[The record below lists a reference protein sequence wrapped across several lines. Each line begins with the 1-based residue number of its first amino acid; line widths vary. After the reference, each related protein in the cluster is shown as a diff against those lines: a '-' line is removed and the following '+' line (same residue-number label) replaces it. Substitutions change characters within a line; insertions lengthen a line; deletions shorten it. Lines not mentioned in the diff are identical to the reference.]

1 MKRKVF
7 KKMVGALGL
16 FASASIVA
24 ASCFNSTKTLG
35 FDQNDDGKIVLA
47 NTYSSTSPIA
57 KALEEIVDQY
67 NKQKPQGDY
76 PVELFSIAGGYGG
89 GDESVNT
96 KLASK
101 DKTQF
106 FNLIFNYPNVTAQL
120 VRHGQALKLNKGE
133 QAVDASIFSDKF
145 LEENYSIPGN
155 DDRSIYSLP
164 LTRSTE
170 VLVINAPVVYQLLSQ
185 AKAANDLMIAD
196 NAETKALWD
205 SWKEKA
211 KINLGSSSKTMMKE
225 MKKTMEKDSEAG
237 SAAGAG
243 MASGGQGQSGSGAA
257 GSGASTG
264 AQGGSGSGSQS
275 GSSSTGGSQSGS
287 GSTGTGVTAR
297 STNLRDDQNMTQTS
311 PAAGAETPA
320 MAKEAATTEQ
330 PAAAETVSSDYIKK
344 LWGDYQSVDGGL
356 KGYTLD
362 ANVFNA
368 TKGLIDLSVR
378 IAKSYSTKLKAPN
391 DRQQIDPQA
400 VLGIDSPSNFL
411 YTNSFSQVN
420 GNWNEFLVRKSS
432 NGKTYD
438 FNALLNNDNNRAA
451 PLMNTFNAVKPLI
464 DANGLFLNNGGNYS
478 SNWEK
483 FHQLAFFLGS
493 TSGYYQSFVDDKEG
507 SNLVF
512 KNVDMKV
519 ASYEFPRFTSD
530 LYAPTKTEY
539 GQGAIGAFN
548 NRGKRY
554 VIYKKESLT
563 EELKKVETNKAIP
576 DEMNRATAETALSN
590 RLKTIESSLATMDNQ
605 ATIQIG
611 WIGTGFDLDK
621 FNSAV
626 KPKIHQLGNLYD
638 KKYKAAFV
646 LDTDA
651 EKKIVPT
658 EQSLQAKEA
667 DIRIAPKKFDQAN
680 TKEIV
685 MTQGASLIGIHANE
699 KEDIQ
704 TKKFINWLI
713 KTGNINVP
721 AVMKKGKVETPAF
734 TGTPLNFIV
743 DRASYILPTNE
754 FLNNPNVK
762 DNKTEYQ
769 KIAIDAFKSIQSD
782 NNYVPYNDVP
792 DFRSGTFRKT
802 IDSTLVSANSTKAD
816 FAKFFDNLKKASPDI
831 VKRN

>member
-196 NAETKALWD
+196 NPETKALWD

-225 MKKTMEKDSEAG
+225 MKKTMEKAPEASG
-237 SAAGAG
+237 NMGFG
-243 MASGGQGQSGSGAA
+243 MASGGDNAQGGASSGAA
-257 GSGASTG
+257 GS
-264 AQGGSGSGSQS
+264 QS
-275 GSSSTGGSQSGS
+275 GSNSAGGTQGGS

-297 STNLRDDQNMTQTS
+297 SANLREDSVMMSQTP
-311 PAAGAETPA
+311 PAAGTETS
-320 MAKEAATTEQ
+320 TEQ

-344 LWGDYQSVDGGL
+344 LWGEYKSVEGGL

-362 ANVFNA
+362 ANVFNT

-554 VIYKKESLT
+554 VIYKKENFNDSL
-563 EELKKVETNKAIP
+563 KADKNNKVIP
-576 DEMNRATAETALSN
+576 DEMNRAAAETALST
-590 RLKTIESSLATMDNQ
+590 RLESIKTTLPESKDGNQ
-605 ATIQIG
+605 TQIG

-721 AVMKKGKVETPAF
+721 AVMKKGKVETPSF